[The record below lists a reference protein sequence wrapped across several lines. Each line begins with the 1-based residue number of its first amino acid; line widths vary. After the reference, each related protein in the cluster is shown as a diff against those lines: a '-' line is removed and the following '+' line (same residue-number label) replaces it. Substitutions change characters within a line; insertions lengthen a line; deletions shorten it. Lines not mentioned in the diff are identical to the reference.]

1 MKVFSYFREKL
12 WLRVITAV
20 LLLLILVM
28 GVMIFTNVQNETA
41 ALNGQIQHDAE
52 ILATTIE
59 GAVIDL
65 LAVGDN
71 EGVVK
76 QLQRFKEKISGI
88 DVMIYDFD
96 RAISFATD
104 PGMAGKRLDT
114 LLKSGSAV
122 DIVTRMI
129 ETGEAPHDPL
139 TEEINGTP
147 FLSLLRPI
155 HNETRCYHCHGAS
168 RKVLG
173 GMLVRTSSEEA
184 LSAILAA
191 RNMNILIGIAGILIM
206 VLLIYFVFHWLVDR
220 PVRRLLDLAGKMRQ
234 GDLTSVLE
242 VKGRDEMSY
251 MSSRMNLVNEN
262 FRNILKDIL
271 IAAQELSDVTSGQA
285 SALEETSSSLEEMEG
300 VTKNNAENASKA
312 DRLMDEAKQ
321 IIEKANNSMARV
333 IDSMGAINKASEEIS
348 KIIKIIDEIAFQ
360 TNLLAL
366 NAAVEAARAGEA
378 GAGFAV
384 VADEV
389 RNLALRAAEAAKG
402 TSELIEITVNEINNG
417 TKLVTETHQAFSEV
431 AVSTARVGK
440 LVTGIAA
447 ASKEQAQGIEQINQA
462 ASEIDESN
470 QHNALNAQNLVS
482 SVRAFKIDSDGDSE
496 EPRLSLEAAHKS
508 TNRAGSRGGGPK
520 ERRAKPKQILPL
532 DADELEGF

>member
-12 WLRVITAV
+12 WLKVITSV

-28 GVMIFTNVQNETA
+28 GVMIFTNVQNQTA
-41 ALNGQIQHDAE
+41 ALNDQIQHDAE

-59 GAVIDL
+59 GAIIDL

-76 QLQRFKEKISGI
+76 QLQRLKEKVSGM

-96 RAISFATD
+96 RAVSFATD
-104 PGMAGKRLDT
+104 LALRGKRLDT
-114 LLKSGSAV
+114 LLKSGPAV

-129 ETGEAPHDPL
+129 ETGEAPHEPL
-139 TEEINGTP
+139 EEKINGAP

-155 HNETRCYHCHGAS
+155 YNETRCYHCHGSS

-173 GMLVRTSSEEA
+173 GMLVRASSEEA
-184 LSAILAA
+184 LNAALAA
-191 RNMNILIGIAGILIM
+191 RNMNIIMGIAGIIIM
-206 VLLIYFVFHWLVDR
+206 VLLIYFVVHRLVDR
-220 PVRRLLDLAGKMRQ
+220 PVNRLLDLAGKMRQ

-242 VKGRDEMSY
+242 VKGRDEMSH

-262 FRNILKDIL
+262 FRDILSDIL
-271 IAAQELSDVTSGQA
+271 IAAQTLSDVTSGQA
-285 SALEETSSSLEEMEG
+285 SALEETSSSLEEMG
-300 VTKNNAENASKA
+300 AVTKNHAENASQA
-312 DRLMDEAKQ
+312 DRFMREARQ
-321 IIEKANNSMARV
+321 VIEKANNSMARV
-333 IDSMGAINKASEEIS
+333 IDSMGSINKASEEIS
-348 KIIKIIDEIAFQ
+348 KIIKTIDEIAFQ

-389 RNLALRAAEAAKG
+389 RNLALRAAEAARG
-402 TSELIEITVNEINNG
+402 TSELIETTVNEIKDG
-417 TKLVTETHQAFSEV
+417 TKLVTETNQAFSEV
-431 AVSTARVGK
+431 AVSTTRVGE

-470 QHNALNAQNLVS
+470 QQNALNAEKLVS
-482 SVRAFKIDSDGDSE
+482 SVQAFKIDSDGDSE
-496 EPRLSLEAAHKS
+496 EPLLSLEVPKA
-508 TNRAGSRGGGPK
+508 TNRTG
-520 ERRAKPKQILPL
+520 ERDRREL
-532 DADELEGF
+532 DSSQA

>member
-12 WLRVITAV
+12 WLKVITAV

-28 GVMIFTNVQNETA
+28 GVMIFTNVQNQTT
-41 ALNGQIQHDAE
+41 ALNDQIQHDAE

-76 QLQRFKEKISGI
+76 QFQRLKEKISGL

-96 RAISFATD
+96 KTVSFVTD
-104 PGMAGKRLDT
+104 PGLVGKGLDT
-114 LLKSGSAV
+114 LLKSGSDV

-129 ETGEAPHDPL
+129 ESGEAPHEPL
-139 TEEINGTP
+139 AEEINGAP

-155 HNETRCYHCHGAS
+155 HNETRCYHCHGSS

-173 GMLVRTSSEEA
+173 GMLVRASSAEA
-184 LSAILAA
+184 LSAALAA
-191 RNMNILIGIAGILIM
+191 RNMNIMMGIAGIIIM
-206 VLLIYFVFHWLVDR
+206 VLLIYFVFHRLVDR
-220 PVRRLLDLAGKMRQ
+220 QVQRILDLAGKMRQ
-234 GDLTSVLE
+234 GDLTQVLE
-242 VKGRDEMSY
+242 VKGRDEMSH
-251 MSSRMNLVNEN
+251 MSNRMNLVNEK

-271 IAAQELSDVTSGQA
+271 LAAQKLSDVTLNQA
-285 SALEETSSSLEEMEG
+285 SALEETSSSLEEMG
-300 VTKNNAENASKA
+300 AVTKNNAENASQA
-312 DRLMDEAKQ
+312 DRLMHEARQ

-333 IDSMGAINKASEEIS
+333 IESMGSISKASEEIS
-348 KIIKIIDEIAFQ
+348 KIIKTIDEIAFQ

-402 TSELIEITVNEINNG
+402 TSELIETTVSKINDE
-417 TKLVTETHQAFSEV
+417 TKLVAETNQAFSEM
-431 AVSTARVGK
+431 AASTTRVGE

-470 QHNALNAQNLVS
+470 QRNALNAEELVS
-482 SVRAFKIDSDGDSE
+482 SVRVFKIDSDGDSE
-496 EPRLSLEAAHKS
+496 EPVLGLEVPKA
-508 TNRAGSRGGGPK
+508 TNRTG
-520 ERRAKPKQILPL
+520 ERDRKK
-532 DADELEGF
+532 